1 MAIIHVPRPPK
12 LAINPQRTASS
23 LLKTQIEH
31 LQQAELRLP
40 LKYQTGTYVNAIKT
54 EGEAADYIG
63 AVTKAIHDAHV
74 EAARNRAKVSRR
86 RGRIL
91 QIAAAA
97 APKSARK
104 RQSTA
109 KRKKKTRIKP
119 KSRRKK

>member
-12 LAINPQRTASS
+12 RAMDLQRGASS

-40 LKYQTGTYVNAIKT
+40 LKYQTGIYVNAIKT

-63 AVTKAIHDAHV
+63 AVTKAIHDAHT
-74 EAARNRAKVSRR
+74 EAAGNRSKVARR

-91 QIAAAA
+91 EIAAAA
-97 APKSARK
+97 APKATRK
-104 RQSTA
+104 RKSTV
-109 KRKKKTRIKP
+109 KGKKTRSKQ